1 MNVYYLNVTLI
12 GKKLQ
17 RDHERTECEHSQFGS
32 SRERIA
38 AANAEN
44 PQCNTTEN
52 VERAAEADLRQKVSS
67 ATSQKGLH
75 GSTYDACRGA
85 AGVEKMA

>member
-1 MNVYYLNVTLI
+1 M
-12 GKKLQ
+12 Q
-17 RDHERTECEHSQFGS
+17 RIAACLFAARYKRTECEPLQFGN

-52 VERAAEADLRQKVSS
+52 VERAASKDQPFTV
-67 ATSQKGLH
+67 
-75 GSTYDACRGA
+75 
-85 AGVEKMA
+85 

>member
-1 MNVYYLNVTLI
+1 MRISFVDWNISAATDLYI
-12 GKKLQ
+12 DQWLQ
-17 RDHERTECEHSQFGS
+17 RMAAFLFAARYKRTEYKPSQFGS

-52 VERAAEADLRQKVSS
+52 VERAASKDPPLTV
-67 ATSQKGLH
+67 
-75 GSTYDACRGA
+75 
-85 AGVEKMA
+85 